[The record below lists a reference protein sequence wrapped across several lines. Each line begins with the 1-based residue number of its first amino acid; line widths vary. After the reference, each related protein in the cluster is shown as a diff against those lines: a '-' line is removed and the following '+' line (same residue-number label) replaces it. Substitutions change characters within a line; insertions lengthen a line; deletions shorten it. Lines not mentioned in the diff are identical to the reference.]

1 MFSLPLSSFL
11 FLVLCLWLSLSLF
24 FLILTHHLHFS
35 ISLSCSRA
43 VSYYFYAYPSLPSLP
58 HLPLFLPLP
67 RSLALP
73 PWLPSLFFFLS
84 LALSLSL
91 QQQHQDQLWQETT
104 RRTTAI
110 SSLLGPSRFITTV
123 PFARNLGET
132 RPLPR
137 TPCMPKRPKIT
148 RFVKYFEVFFQYIQK
163 KNRSTYMPQCIEH
176 KGDVHDVLT
185 MHIKK

>member
-91 QQQHQDQLWQETT
+91 YNNSTKINYDKKQQEGQRQYHHFLVPADLSPQFLSHEILARLDLSLEHRACPKDQ
-104 RRTTAI
+104 
-110 SSLLGPSRFITTV
+110 
-123 PFARNLGET
+123 
-132 RPLPR
+132 
-137 TPCMPKRPKIT
+137 K
-148 RFVKYFEVFFQYIQK
+148 
-163 KNRSTYMPQCIEH
+163 
-176 KGDVHDVLT
+176 
-185 MHIKK
+185 